1 MWLDFDVRDNRRW
14 TFSLEEVLLWIM
26 DLYFVQKCQFDVK
39 NFLMM
44 DLFQLL
50 SSQDVNGWLEWCGL
64 LVDYCD
70 VFISCLDS
78 HSDGTHSLQSI
89 HWNKLICILDGMK
102 VSTFSAIFH
111 FWMYYSFKSYLY
123 TNSLYQHNFG
133 NLVCFPQ
140 PVVSQRSRMIRD
152 TPGHLLLGKKQLI
165 IMSV

>member
-1 MWLDFDVRDNRRW
+1 MLTD
-14 TFSLEEVLLWIM
+14 
-26 DLYFVQKCQFDVK
+26 
-39 NFLMM
+39 
-44 DLFQLL
+44 
-50 SSQDVNGWLEWCGL
+50 GLEWCGL

-152 TPGHLLLGKKQLI
+152 TPGHLLLGKKTAHHYERFNKSIVLKQDHPYETHPTLLQTDFWVTKL
-165 IMSV
+165 SWAEGRGS